1 MPTVLTPSM
10 PGMQAAIVRVQIWTV
25 QIVTVQI
32 LTGHRLIDH
41 AVRPA
46 TGPVLS
52 AYTTSYNEFST
63 FRCLQ

>member
-10 PGMQAAIVRVQIWTV
+10 PGMQAAIVRVQI
-25 QIVTVQI
+25 
-32 LTGHRLIDH
+32 LMGHRLIDH

-46 TGPVLS
+46 RPSCAVSLHDKLS
-52 AYTTSYNEFST
+52 YSEFSP